1 MLPRSP
7 LTPDNAINRWN
18 CASFTTRTAARDNH
32 QVTDPPEPTDDAA
45 APALVRRGARKLDNN
60 TSLLAFVRRMRRRLP
75 GDEDFGDPLSTARFG
90 HLAVANQQWTDIT
103 ENRPGVVRE
112 LGRGALQVWQSVL
125 EMRGQDHGDVQLTVV
140 FTDLVNFSTW
150 ALGAGD
156 DETLRLLRDVATAI
170 EPPVNRRGGVVVKR
184 LGDGMMATFTSP
196 QAAFDA
202 VVEANANLKLVTA
215 TGYKP
220 RIRAGMHTGNPRKL
234 GGDYLGIDVNI
245 AARVAQKATAGEI
258 LASQSTVALL
268 DPETVTAR
276 RKRTFALM
284 RAKGVP
290 DELEVFALTPKPT
303 SKEP

>member
-1 MLPRSP
+1 MRSAS
-7 LTPDNAINRWN
+7 LDNRW
-18 CASFTTRTAARDNH
+18 
-32 QVTDPPEPTDDAA
+32 VTDPPRPPEDPNPPTA
-45 APALVRRGARKLDNN
+45 VRRGARKLDNN
-60 TSLLAFVRRMRRRLP
+60 ASLLAFVRRMRRRLP

-90 HLAVANQQWTDIT
+90 HLAVANQQWTDMT

-125 EMRGQDHGDVQLTVV
+125 EMRGQDNGDVPLTVV

-170 EPPVNRRGGVVVKR
+170 EPPVKQRGGEVVKR
-184 LGDGMMATFTSP
+184 LGDGMMATFTTP
-196 QAAFDA
+196 QAAFEA
-202 VVEANANLKLVTA
+202 VVEANTNLKLVTA
-215 TGYKP
+215 KGYKP
-220 RIRAGMHTGNPRKL
+220 RIRAGMHTGTPRKL

-258 LASQSTVALL
+258 LASQSTVAEL

-276 RKRTFALM
+276 RKRAFALM

-290 DELEVFALTPKPT
+290 DELEIFALSPK
-303 SKEP
+303 

>member
-1 MLPRSP
+1 VTDEPDPNEAAKPRS
-7 LTPDNAINRWN
+7 
-18 CASFTTRTAARDNH
+18 
-32 QVTDPPEPTDDAA
+32 V
-45 APALVRRGARKLDNN
+45 VRRGARKLDNN
-60 TSLLAFVRRMRRRLP
+60 DSLLGFVRRMRRRLP

-90 HLAVANQQWTDIT
+90 HLAVANQQWTEMT

-125 EMRGQDHGDVQLTVV
+125 ETRGQDHGDVELTVV

-150 ALGAGD
+150 ALSAGD

-170 EPPVNRRGGVVVKR
+170 EPPVKRRGGVVVKR
-184 LGDGMMATFTSP
+184 LGDGMMATFGSP
-196 QAAFDA
+196 QAAFEA
-202 VVEANANLKLVTA
+202 VVEANTNLKSVTA
-215 TGYKP
+215 KGYKP

-268 DPETVTAR
+268 DPETVTTR
-276 RKRTFALM
+276 RKRAFALM

-290 DELEVFALTPKPT
+290 DELEIFALTPK
-303 SKEP
+303 

>member
-1 MLPRSP
+1 M
-7 LTPDNAINRWN
+7 TEPDEEVP
-18 CASFTTRTAARDNH
+18 ARR
-32 QVTDPPEPTDDAA
+32 
-45 APALVRRGARKLDNN
+45 LMRRGARAFDKNEA
-60 TSLLAFVRRMRRRLP
+60 LLSFVRRLRERLP

-90 HLAVANQQWTDIT
+90 HLAVANSQWTDLT

-125 EMRGQDHGDVQLTVV
+125 EARGQDHGDVPLTVV

-150 ALGAGD
+150 SLSAGD
-156 DETLRLLRDVATAI
+156 DETLRLLRDVAEAI
-170 EPPVNRRGGVVVKR
+170 EPPVKRRGGVVVKR
-184 LGDGMMATFTSP
+184 LGDGMMAVFTSP

-202 VVEANANLKLVTA
+202 VVEANDNLKTVKA
-215 TGYKP
+215 DGYRP

-258 LASQSTVALL
+258 LVSQSTLELL
-268 DPETVTAR
+268 DPESVTSR
-276 RKRTFALM
+276 RKRAFALM

-290 DELEVFALTPKPT
+290 DELEVFAVSPKRG
-303 SKEP
+303 